1 MHNQYRAARRHIAG
15 VSTWLRPSQVMTG
28 RERTRS
34 GAVPAGTECT
44 AGHRMPEV
52 AVDGRDATSLKVGIA
67 DEKLSAVI
75 WGGGGD
81 GREVVVMKE
90 GAREDGSV

>member
-1 MHNQYRAARRHIAG
+1 
-15 VSTWLRPSQVMTG
+15 
-28 RERTRS
+28 
-34 GAVPAGTECT
+34 
-44 AGHRMPEV
+44 MPEV